1 MAAAIIDIGSSSA
14 VVQVVEARERQPV
27 VIARH
32 KVSLRLGAA
41 LRDDGCIDED
51 GQQRTDAAFAEFVAL
66 AERHQAPVLAV
77 ATEAMR
83 RAANAEAICDA
94 LRRRHGVRLQ
104 VIGGETEAALAFAGM
119 RVLQPLG
126 PLLGVDVGGGSTELV
141 HGDGATLQAAVSLP
155 LGAVTLTR
163 QLGLDAEVRGATL
176 AAAEARVAELLLP
189 VVGRFVGKSQA
200 LVGASGSAQRL
211 GRLVLARRGDAD
223 AALHGARLMHE
234 DLGWAIGAMASRD
247 ARARQQLPG
256 MDPERADVLLAG
268 ALILRATLAATGARH
283 LEVALSGI
291 RTGLAAM
298 ALGLLPL
305 VDGLSPA
312 ARAERSRD

>member
-14 VVQVVEARERQPV
+14 VVQVVEARERRPV

-32 KVSLRLGAA
+32 KVPLRLGAA

-51 GQQRTDAAFAEFVAL
+51 GQRRTDAAFAEFVAL
-66 AERHQAPVLAV
+66 AERHQAPILAV

-83 RAANAEAICDA
+83 RAANADAICDG
-94 LRRRHGVRLQ
+94 LQRRHGVRLQ
-104 VIGGETEAALAFAGM
+104 VIAGDTEAALVFAGM
-119 RVLQPLG
+119 RVLQPEG
-126 PLLGVDVGGGSTELV
+126 CLLGVDVGGGSTEIV
-141 HGDGATLQAAVSLP
+141 HGDAATLQESVSLP

-163 QLGLDAEVRGATL
+163 QLGLEAAVRGATL
-176 AAAEARVAELLLP
+176 AAAEAQVAELLAP
-189 VVGRFVGKSQA
+189 VVGPFVGKSDV

-211 GRLVLARRGDAD
+211 GRLVLAHRGDA
-223 AALHGARLMHE
+223 AAELHGALLTHE
-234 DLGWAIGAMASRD
+234 EIGWAIGAMAQRD
-247 ARARQQLPG
+247 AGARRQLPG

-268 ALILRATLAATGARH
+268 ALILRAALRTTGALR
-283 LEVALSGI
+283 LEIALSGI

-305 VDGLSPA
+305 AGGLSPA
-312 ARAERSRD
+312 LRPHARVD